1 MAYKTPPVGTVLP
14 AQQNT
19 TVKNAGPVHSPDGN
33 NEYLQADAQDKA
45 WIENQKLLE
54 EWHNAEKDSPEY
66 AQRLG
71 ASLSWA
77 VVVAEAEA
85 GGVNFDRQ
93 RIGPA
98 LSLL

>member
-1 MAYKTPPVGTVLP
+1 MPYQTPPVGTILP

-19 TVKNAGPVHSPDGN
+19 TVPNPGAVHSAYGN
-33 NEYLQADAQDKA
+33 TEFLQADAQDKA

-54 EWHNAEKDSPEY
+54 EWHTAEKDSPEH

-77 VVVAEAEA
+77 VVVIEAEA
-85 GGVNFDRQ
+85 GGVTFDRQ
-93 RIGPA
+93 RVGPA
-98 LSLL
+98 VSTL